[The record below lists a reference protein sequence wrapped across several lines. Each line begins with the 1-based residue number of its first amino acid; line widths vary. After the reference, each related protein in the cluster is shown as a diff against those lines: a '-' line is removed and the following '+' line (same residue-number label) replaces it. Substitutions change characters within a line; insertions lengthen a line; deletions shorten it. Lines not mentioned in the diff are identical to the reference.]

1 MNPNTPTAASITHS
15 TVSGE
20 HLCAKVLA
28 RYDLDFPVDCVFL
41 QMGCNDTYR
50 VRTGGQTLYLRV
62 YRHGWR
68 SRRQIE
74 AEVEMLDFLSHR
86 EQPVSAPVRRRDGR
100 FLTRVSS
107 PEGQRYSVLF
117 TEAPSD
123 RGMRVAEHRDYGST
137 VAKLHSALD
146 EWPIETS
153 RPQLGRAHLTTE
165 PLSRIKPHMA
175 HRPQDWAWLRSV
187 TSALWQSLE
196 EAQIGARNPEYG
208 WCHGDLPNVHVD
220 RSGRMTL
227 FDFDCCGVGWR
238 SYDIAVVLW
247 LYSWVAYQ
255 GAWPRGRV
263 ARRWNQFLDGYSNVR
278 GLSPVEISST
288 QIFVPLRHIWLMDL
302 QLSTIGVQPL
312 NRMGLGDLDT
322 YLDSSLGFL
331 RHWIDSRKL
340 G

>member
-62 YRHGWR
+62 YHHGWR

-137 VAKLHSALD
+137 VAKL
-146 EWPIETS
+146 
-153 RPQLGRAHLTTE
+153 
-165 PLSRIKPHMA
+165 
-175 HRPQDWAWLRSV
+175 
-187 TSALWQSLE
+187 
-196 EAQIGARNPEYG
+196 
-208 WCHGDLPNVHVD
+208 
-220 RSGRMTL
+220 
-227 FDFDCCGVGWR
+227 
-238 SYDIAVVLW
+238 
-247 LYSWVAYQ
+247 
-255 GAWPRGRV
+255 
-263 ARRWNQFLDGYSNVR
+263 
-278 GLSPVEISST
+278 
-288 QIFVPLRHIWLMDL
+288 
-302 QLSTIGVQPL
+302 
-312 NRMGLGDLDT
+312 
-322 YLDSSLGFL
+322 
-331 RHWIDSRKL
+331 
-340 G
+340 